1 MERPVVSAGL
11 PPLEAGVQ
19 TQEWA
24 WQASGQASWVQ
35 ECPKGAVTGPPR
47 QSCTLGEKQS
57 NKCVC
62 GVPAWGFCGS
72 VTVNGKILRYYAEQ
86 TLSP

>member
-11 PPLEAGVQ
+11 PPPEAGVQ

-35 ECPKGAVTGPPR
+35 ECPKGAMTGPPCR
-47 QSCTLGEKQS
+47 AVHWVRSSQI
-57 NKCVC
+57 NVCVVLQH
-62 GVPAWGFCGS
+62 GAS
-72 VTVNGKILRYYAEQ
+72 VVVSR
-86 TLSP
+86 

>member
-11 PPLEAGVQ
+11 PPPEAGVQ

-35 ECPKGAVTGPPR
+35 ECPKGAVTGSPPPPP
-47 QSCTLGEKQS
+47 
-57 NKCVC
+57 
-62 GVPAWGFCGS
+62 PAELYTG
-72 VTVNGKILRYYAEQ
+72 
-86 TLSP
+86 